1 MAALARQVT
10 PQLVDDPTSKTAPIR
25 TALRQ
30 ERMRSCL
37 RRRSEALSPQ
47 ADMVLAS
54 HVRRESGRLCPTLSK
69 QYLTLCCRA
78 TGESDVVMATLC
90 PVTTTGYI
98 ARRIVRRLRLDPR
111 TIPTAP
117 ESVTWGRTDLFT
129 TKQFVDLACTGVLGP
144 DQDVYRFYVV
154 KGCPFDILL
163 GPRMNTL

>member
-98 ARRIVRRLRLDPR
+98 ARRIVRGCVWIHEPFQQPQNQLRGAARIYSLQSNSLISPALECWVQTR
-111 TIPTAP
+111 T
-117 ESVTWGRTDLFT
+117 
-129 TKQFVDLACTGVLGP
+129 CTVS
-144 DQDVYRFYVV
+144 
-154 KGCPFDILL
+154 
-163 GPRMNTL
+163 TLSKVAHSTFFLVPG